1 MGPASCRGMKF
12 PKILVAAAALAFPAA
27 AHAAPPWS
35 APVSVSREAT
45 AAPHVLFAGGAG
57 TVAFNGTGASFARPV
72 LRAPLDGSAQATE
85 WPGAAGFD
93 TTYGAFA
100 GGERALYVGSNG
112 EQRVLVGQAA
122 GPDNQWRTSLRGPKT
137 GGARAAAAPGAAV
150 FGTFDPGYVYLVRQT
165 GQTLGPT
172 QKLSGRGSIRS
183 VAVASNAGGDI
194 LAVWDRAGKIEARY
208 WYASSERLSDVKEL
222 GTTDAALK
230 LSRRARRRPAR
241 RRGLDRPAHQRGRGG
256 QGLRLGAR
264 PARPRRASRRRS
276 SSTRTASTRSP
287 AASASRR
294 RRTWSSS
301 RARTAIKASLV
312 NGRSIDTPQDIA
324 PIAPDQSFA
333 DIGLGDLAT
342 SAGGK
347 AVVAVAAKDRIWAVP
362 FDGSAFGAPEDVS
375 GPEQEPHQPSVAFD
389 GETAY
394 LAWQSTPTRLRSR
407 SARYKLGDMLRVALT
422 GARAAGVPG
431 GRSRASWCGRRAGS
445 ASSR

>member
-1 MGPASCRGMKF
+1 MKF
-12 PKILVAAAALAFPAA
+12 PRILIATAALAFPAA

-35 APVSVSREAT
+35 APVSVSSQAT

-57 TVAFNGTGASFARPV
+57 TVAFNGTGATFARPV

-150 FGTFDPGYVYLVRQT
+150 FGTFDPGYVYLVRQE

-230 LSRRARRRPAR
+230 LSVSLGDDRRAVV
-241 RRGLDRPAHQRGRGG
+241 GWIDQRISEGE
-256 QGLRLGAR
+256 
-264 PARPRRASRRRS
+264 
-276 SSTRTASTRSP
+276 
-287 AASASRR
+287 AAKGSAWA
-294 RRTWSSS
+294 T
-301 RARTAIKASLV
+301 ARTATRGFRAPKQLDTYGNNNIAGGVGVKTAPNMVVFSGSDAIKAALV
-312 NGRSIDTPQDIA
+312 NGRSIHTPQAIA

-375 GPEQEPHQPSVAFD
+375 GPEQEPHQPSVAFS

-394 LAWQSTPTRLRSR
+394 LAWQSTPTKVEIAQRPL
-407 SARYKLGDMLRVALT
+407 
-422 GARAAGVPG
+422 
-431 GRSRASWCGRRAGS
+431 
-445 ASSR
+445 

>member
-1 MGPASCRGMKF
+1 MNLPR
-12 PKILVAAAALAFPAA
+12 ILVAAAVLAMPGAA
-27 AHAAPPWS
+27 QAAEPWS
-35 APVSVSREAT
+35 APVSVSGEAT

-57 TVAFNGTGASFARPV
+57 TVAFNGPGASFARPV
-72 LRAPLDGSAQATE
+72 LRAPLDGSAQAVE
-85 WPGAAGFD
+85 WPGAKGFD

-112 EQRVLVGQAA
+112 EQRVLVGQTA
-122 GPDNQWRTSLRGPKT
+122 GPDGQWRTSLRGPKT

-150 FGTFDPGYVYLVRQT
+150 FGTFGPGYVYLVRQT

-208 WYASSERLSDVKEL
+208 WYASGERLSAVKEL

-230 LSRRARRRPAR
+230 LSVSLGDDRRAVV
-241 RRGLDRPAHQRGRGG
+241 GWIDQRINEGG
-256 QGLRLGAR
+256 
-264 PARPRRASRRRS
+264 
-276 SSTRTASTRSP
+276 
-287 AASASRR
+287 AAKGSAWA
-294 RRTWSSS
+294 T
-301 RARTAIKASLV
+301 ARTATRGFRAPKQLDTYGVDQIAGGVGVKTAPNMVVFSGSTGIRASLV
-312 NGRSIDTPQDIA
+312 NGRSIHTPTDIA
-324 PIAPDQSFA
+324 PVAPDQSFA

-362 FDGSAFGAPEDVS
+362 FDGTAFGPPEDVS
-375 GPEQEPHQPSVAFD
+375 GAEQEPHQPSVAFD

-394 LAWQSTPTRLRSR
+394 LAWQSTPTKVEVSQR
-407 SARYKLGDMLRVALT
+407 AL
-422 GARAAGVPG
+422 
-431 GRSRASWCGRRAGS
+431 
-445 ASSR
+445 